1 MDSHQN
7 KIYVIIGDG
16 ECNEGS
22 IWESALAAPNLGLD
36 NLFVILDKNNL
47 QQTGSTDDI
56 MKTDN
61 LKEKW
66 LSFSKSGRLFNTNF
80 WCNFRIYFP
89 KRISD
94 T

>member
-1 MDSHQN
+1 M
-7 KIYVIIGDG
+7 
-16 ECNEGS
+16 
-22 IWESALAAPNLGLD
+22 AAPNLGLD

-66 LSFSKSGRLFNTNF
+66 LSFKWNVTEINGHNIKDLLNF
-80 WCNFRIYFP
+80 F
-89 KRISD
+89 
-94 T
+94 